1 MLPSQRPLFDVPRE
15 VCYLNAAAFGPL
27 PRTVQEA
34 GERGA
39 ARKSRPWDMVDWQGG
54 AKAQSERARAAV
66 QRMIE
71 LPKPSRPARYDLVK
85 ARHHVAVELI

>member
-1 MLPSQRPLFDVPRE
+1 MLPSQRALFDIPRE

-39 ARKSRPWDMVDWQGG
+39 ARKSRPWRSGTG
-54 AKAQSERARAAV
+54 RATPR
-66 QRMIE
+66 RN
-71 LPKPSRPARYDLVK
+71 PSAPAPLR
-85 ARHHVAVELI
+85 RS